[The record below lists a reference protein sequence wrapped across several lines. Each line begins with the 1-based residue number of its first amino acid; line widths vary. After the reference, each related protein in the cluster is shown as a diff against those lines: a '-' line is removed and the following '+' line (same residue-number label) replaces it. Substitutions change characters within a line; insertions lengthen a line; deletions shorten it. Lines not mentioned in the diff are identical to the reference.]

1 MVCDHVLALVAVWVR
16 VAGRLSQTP
25 YVHASVDRKQLGHLR
40 EFRVPTTPVSI
51 SSSMSSPTR
60 RRRPCASSS
69 TLHGHT
75 PAHCTQAYREPPWR
89 AAAKS
94 DREGFSTP
102 PRSGC
107 TSDIVPR
114 RSPVTFPRA
123 HGQSVAPQPA
133 AGAPV
138 LADFVSAALSISKTK
153 SKGCQYKGRCFYE
166 LPCSIL

>member
-1 MVCDHVLALVAVWVR
+1 VLALVAVWVR

-25 YVHASVDRKQLGHLR
+25 YRPRRQKTTWPPTRVLSSDNPAS
-40 EFRVPTTPVSI
+40 T

-69 TLHGHT
+69 TLRGHT
-75 PAHCTQAYREPPWR
+75 PAHRAQAYREPPWR
-89 AAAKS
+89 AAAS
-94 DREGFSTP
+94 SNREGFSTP

-138 LADFVSAALSISKTK
+138 LADFVSAALSISKTV
-153 SKGCQYKGRCFYE
+153 QEMPVQRPV
-166 LPCSIL
+166 LL